1 VSDTS
6 AKNIGSVVSICG
18 GVVDI
23 RLDHFLPPI
32 HRVLHTGAEG
42 SVVIEVFEQ
51 LDSQRVRGIAL
62 TPTQGLARGMR
73 AEDTGEA
80 LRVPVG
86 KQIISRI
93 FDVFGHA
100 IDRQPEPR
108 DVEWRN
114 ILREPP
120 PLEERFTKVGSLR
133 DRYQP
138 GRLEELVVN
147 TTVRYRSC
155 TRTRLALSAIVI
167 FWVPYLEAQQPNT
180 PLTLDAALVYAR
192 QHSPRL
198 SARRQ
203 GVTTE
208 NAAVATARAERLPRI
223 TLDAAAHAS
232 SQPTET
238 AMGFPLTQ
246 LGDIV
251 EGQPFRRGH
260 LNADVRATIPVYTGG
275 RIRSAVSLAQ
285 AQRDLAQVNVFDV
298 ERGLDFDV
306 TSTYANLVQLD
317 RDIEAA
323 RESVK
328 ALVESRR
335 VVAQMLDEGKI
346 ARVDLLKVDTRLA
359 DVQDTAI
366 EFRNAR
372 EIQTGQLNALLGRPI
387 DTPVAVETTL
397 PQPTTQPPLE
407 QVSLLLSTGNTKNQ
421 IARAEVTVS
430 ERSVALARSA
440 LRPSL
445 SLVGDLRGQSV
456 DPFAVYK
463 GGVVAGAV
471 FIFPFF
477 DRTLT
482 NRVEEA
488 KSRELERRADLKQV
502 ELDTTQ
508 RARTAY
514 LQAQNS
520 QERIRATE
528 TAIGYAREALR
539 IEQEKQRY
547 GRGIIE
553 NLLDAQAALLT
564 SEARY
569 YRALADYTTATA
581 AIKRETGI

>member
-1 VSDTS
+1 MDTT
-6 AKNIGSVVSICG
+6 A
-18 GVVDI
+18 
-23 RLDHFLPPI
+23 
-32 HRVLHTGAEG
+32 
-42 SVVIEVFEQ
+42 Q
-51 LDSQRVRGIAL
+51 
-62 TPTQGLARGMR
+62 
-73 AEDTGEA
+73 
-80 LRVPVG
+80 
-86 KQIISRI
+86 
-93 FDVFGHA
+93 
-100 IDRQPEPR
+100 
-108 DVEWRN
+108 
-114 ILREPP
+114 
-120 PLEERFTKVGSLR
+120 
-133 DRYQP
+133 
-138 GRLEELVVN
+138 
-147 TTVRYRSC
+147 YRSC
-155 TRTRLALSAIVI
+155 TRTRLVLTAIIILRVSLL
-167 FWVPYLEAQQPNT
+167 PAQELDT
-180 PLTLDAALVYAR
+180 PLTLSAALAYAR

-208 NAAVATARAERLPRI
+208 GSAIASARAERLPRI
-223 TLDAAAHAS
+223 TLDAAARES
-232 SQPTET
+232 SQPTQT

-246 LGDIV
+246 LGDIP
-251 EGQPFRRGH
+251 EGQPYRRGH

-285 AQRDLAQVNVFDV
+285 AQRDLAQVNVLDV
-298 ERGLDFDV
+298 ERGLDFDI

-328 ALVESRR
+328 ALTESRR
-335 VVAQMLDEGKI
+335 VVAQMLDQGKI

-387 DTPVAVETTL
+387 DAPVVVETVL
-397 PQPTTQPPLE
+397 PPPTA
-407 QVSLLLSTGNTKNQ
+407 QVSLEHLTQLASTGNTKNQ
-421 IARAEVTVS
+421 IARAEVSVS
-430 ERSVALARSA
+430 EQSVAVARSA

-445 SLVGDLRGQSV
+445 SLVGDLRGQSA
-456 DPFAVYK
+456 DPFGVYK

-471 FIFPFF
+471 FMFPLF

-482 NRVEEA
+482 NRVGEA

-502 ELDTTQ
+502 ELDTAQ

-514 LQAQNS
+514 LQSQNS

-528 TAIGYAREALR
+528 TSIGYAREALR
-539 IEQEKQRY
+539 IEKEKQRY

-581 AIKRETGI
+581 AMKRETGI